1 MSATAVLRS
10 EWIKITTL
18 RGTVWSL
25 ACILLATA
33 GFGIL
38 ANATLGGAESEERD
52 FDPLFSVL
60 VGIGPG
66 QIAAIVFGTL
76 AVSSEYQS
84 GLIRATLAAVPR
96 RGLLYG
102 AKLVHVGG
110 LALAVGLVTT
120 LVSFLAGG
128 AALGDRALGLGDA
141 AAVRGVVGG
150 AVYLALMALLA
161 AGLAAVLRS
170 GIAVLGILIPF
181 VLVVSMV
188 LGTGSSAGV
197 ADYLPDRAGQ
207 QVIYADPPT
216 DVPPLAGLAVTA
228 LWTGAAVLAGWWT
241 LRRRDA

>member
-1 MSATAVLRS
+1 MTATAVLRA

-25 ACILLATA
+25 ACVLVATA

-38 ANATLGGAESEERD
+38 ANASLSDAEPEG

-60 VGIGPG
+60 VGVGPG

-102 AKLVHVGG
+102 AKLAHVGG
-110 LALAVGLVTT
+110 LTLAVGLVTT

-128 AALGDRALGLGDA
+128 AALGDRAPGLGDDGSL
-141 AAVRGVVGG
+141 RGIVGG

-170 GIAVLGILIPF
+170 GVAVLGILIPF
-181 VLVVSMV
+181 VLAVSMV
-188 LGTGSSAGV
+188 FGGGSAGV
-197 ADYLPDRAGQ
+197 ADFLPDRAGQ
-207 QVIYADPPT
+207 QVMYADPPT
-216 DVPPLAGLAVTA
+216 DLPPLAGLAVTA
-228 LWTGAAVLAGWWT
+228 LWAGAAVLAGWWT